1 MGTQPGVFLGKGQ
14 VPVTLALNFA
24 NRHGLIAGATGT
36 GKTVTLQ
43 VMAEGFSR
51 NGVPVFMADVK
62 GDLAGISKPGEPK
75 PKLVERAK
83 KVGMKDYGPEGFP
96 VVFWDIFGE
105 QGHPIRATISDMGPL
120 LLSRLLELNEIQ
132 EGVLNVAFK
141 VADDSGLLLLDL
153 KDLRSLLNF
162 VSENA
167 GDLMQTYG
175 NVNKTS
181 VGAILRGILVL
192 EQQGGEKLF
201 GEPALALK
209 DLMRTDSKAYGQVN
223 VLASNKLME
232 QPRLYATFM
241 LWLMS
246 ELFEELSEVGDLEK
260 PLLVFFFD
268 EAHLLFDQAPKA
280 LLDRIEKVVRLVRSK
295 GVGIYFISQNPLD
308 IPDTILGQL
317 GNRVQHALRAFTPRD
332 QKAVRTAAQT
342 FRQNP
347 KLDTAL
353 AITELEVGEA
363 LVSTLE
369 SSGAPSVVQRALI
382 APPSSRI
389 GPITLEE
396 RRVNI
401 NSSPLFGKYEDLI
414 DRESAYEQ
422 LKSRSGRLMQRGE
435 SGAELPSK
443 SPVPWGA
450 RLGIAGYSDRDGQ
463 ERRRAGSV
471 GERRCQDH
479 REFHRQTNCPGN
491 PGIHL
496 QGKIIG
502 S

>member
-141 VADDSGLLLLDL
+141 VADDNGLLLLDL

-260 PLLVFFFD
+260 PLLVLFFD

-280 LLDRIEKVVRLVRSK
+280 LLERIEQVVRLVRSK

-332 QKAVRTAAQT
+332 EKAVRSAAQT

-369 SSGAPSVVQRALI
+369 SSGAPSVVQRSLI

-396 RRVNI
+396 RRVII

-414 DRESAYEQ
+414 DRQSAYEQ
-422 LKSRSGRLMQRGE
+422 LKSRSGRLIQRGE
-435 SGAELPSK
+435 SDAKLPSK
-443 SPVPWGA
+443 GQVPGEQGWGLPDILTGTGRKDGVLEALAKGAA
-450 RLGIAGYSDRDGQ
+450 RS
-463 ERRRAGSV
+463 
-471 GERRCQDH
+471 
-479 REFHRQTNCPGN
+479 
-491 PGIHL
+491 
-496 QGKIIG
+496 IG
-502 S
+502 SSIGRQIVRGILGSILKGR

>member
-62 GDLAGISKPGEPK
+62 GDLSGISKPGEPK

-141 VADDSGLLLLDL
+141 VADDNGLLLLDL

-167 GDLMQTYG
+167 RDLMQTYG

-181 VGAILRGILVL
+181 VAAILRGILVL

-223 VLASNKLME
+223 VLAANKLME

-246 ELFEELSEVGDLEK
+246 ELFEELPEVGDLEK

-332 QKAVRTAAQT
+332 EKAVRTAAQT

-435 SGAELPSK
+435 SDAELPSK
-443 SPVPWGA
+443 GQVPGEQGWGLPDILTGTGKKDGVLEAMAKGAA
-450 RLGIAGYSDRDGQ
+450 RS
-463 ERRRAGSV
+463 
-471 GERRCQDH
+471 
-479 REFHRQTNCPGN
+479 
-491 PGIHL
+491 
-496 QGKIIG
+496 IG
-502 S
+502 SSIGRQIVRGILGSILKGR

>member
-209 DLMRTDSKAYGQVN
+209 DLMRTDSKVYGQVN

-332 QKAVRTAAQT
+332 EKAVRSAAQT

-396 RRVNI
+396 RRVII

-422 LKSRSGRLMQRGE
+422 LKSRSGRLIQRGE
-435 SGAELPSK
+435 SDAKLPSK
-443 SPVPWGA
+443 GQVPGEQGWGLPDILTGTGRKDGVLEALAKGAA
-450 RLGIAGYSDRDGQ
+450 R
-463 ERRRAGSV
+463 
-471 GERRCQDH
+471 
-479 REFHRQTNCPGN
+479 T
-491 PGIHL
+491 
-496 QGKIIG
+496 IG
-502 S
+502 SSIGRQIVRGILGSIFKGR

>member
-75 PKLVERAK
+75 PKLAERAK

-105 QGHPIRATISDMGPL
+105 QGHPIRATISDMGPV

-192 EQQGGEKLF
+192 DQQGGEKLF

-209 DLMRTDSKAYGQVN
+209 DLMRTDSKAYGQVS
-223 VLASNKLME
+223 VLASNELME

-246 ELFEELSEVGDLEK
+246 ELFEELPEVGDLEK

-280 LLDRIEKVVRLVRSK
+280 LLERIEKVVRLVRSK

-332 QKAVRTAAQT
+332 EKAVRTAAQT

-389 GPITLEE
+389 GPITLDE
-396 RRVNI
+396 RRVII

-414 DRESAYEQ
+414 DRQSAYEQ
-422 LKSRSGRLMQRGE
+422 LKSRSGRLIQTGE
-435 SGAELPSK
+435 SDAKLPSK
-443 SPVPWGA
+443 GQVPGEQGWGLPDILTGTGRKDGVLEALAKGAA
-450 RLGIAGYSDRDGQ
+450 RS
-463 ERRRAGSV
+463 
-471 GERRCQDH
+471 
-479 REFHRQTNCPGN
+479 
-491 PGIHL
+491 
-496 QGKIIG
+496 IG
-502 S
+502 SSIGRQIVRGILGSIFKGR

>member
-1 MGTQPGVFLGKGQ
+1 METQPGIFVGKGD
-14 VPVTLALNFA
+14 VPITLALNFA

-43 VMAEGFSR
+43 VLAEGFSKH
-51 NGVPVFMADVK
+51 GVPVFMADVK
-62 GDLAGISKPGEPK
+62 GDLSGISKPGEAK
-75 PKLVERAK
+75 PKIAARAK
-83 KVGMKDYGPEGFP
+83 KLGMEDYGPEGFP

-120 LLSRLLELNEIQ
+120 LLARLLELNEIQ

-141 VADDSGLLLLDL
+141 AADDNGLLLLDL

-162 VSENA
+162 VSENSK
-167 GDLMQTYG
+167 DLMQTYG

-181 VGAILRGILVL
+181 VAAILRGILVL
-192 EQQGGEKLF
+192 EQQKGENLF
-201 GEPALALK
+201 GEPALDLK
-209 DLMRTDSKAYGQVN
+209 DLMRTDSRGNGQVN
-223 VLASNKLME
+223 VLAADKLME
-232 QPRLYATFM
+232 YPRLYATFM

-246 ELFEELSEVGDLEK
+246 ELFEELPEVGDVEK

-268 EAHLLFDQAPKA
+268 EAHLLFNEAPKA
-280 LLDRIEKVVRLVRSK
+280 LLERIEKVVRLVRSK

-317 GNRVQHALRAFTPRD
+317 GNRVQHALRAFTPKD
-332 QKAVRTAAQT
+332 EKAVRTAAQT

-347 KLDTAL
+347 KLDTVRV
-353 AITELEVGEA
+353 ITELEVGEG

-369 SSGAPSVVQRALI
+369 ASGSPSMVQRALI

-389 GPITLEE
+389 GAVTVDE
-396 RRVNI
+396 RRTIV

-422 LKSRSGRLMQRGE
+422 LKARSARMSQGPAPDSDSRTQSQAPSEQGWG
-435 SGAELPSK
+435 LPDILTGTGKKDSVLEAMAK
-443 SPVPWGA
+443 SAA
-450 RLGIAGYSDRDGQ
+450 R
-463 ERRRAGSV
+463 SV
-471 GERRCQDH
+471 GSSIG
-479 REFHRQTNCPGN
+479 RQIVR
-491 PGIHL
+491 GIL
-496 QGKIIG
+496 GSILKGK
-502 S
+502 

>member
-181 VGAILRGILVL
+181 VAAILRGILVL

-332 QKAVRTAAQT
+332 EKAVRSAAQT

-396 RRVNI
+396 RRVII

-422 LKSRSGRLMQRGE
+422 LKSRSGRLIQRGE
-435 SGAELPSK
+435 SDAKLPSK
-443 SPVPWGA
+443 GQVPWGA
-450 RLGIAGYSDRDGQ
+450 RAGDCRIS
-463 ERRRAGSV
+463 
-471 GERRCQDH
+471 
-479 REFHRQTNCPGN
+479 
-491 PGIHL
+491 
-496 QGKIIG
+496 
-502 S
+502 

>member
-75 PKLVERAK
+75 PKLAERAK

-96 VVFWDIFGE
+96 VVFWDILGE
-105 QGHPIRATISDMGPL
+105 QGHPIRATISDMGPV

-141 VADDSGLLLLDL
+141 VADDNGLLLLDL

-192 EQQGGEKLF
+192 DQQGGEKLF

-209 DLMRTDSKAYGQVN
+209 DLMRTDSKAYGQVS
-223 VLASNKLME
+223 VLASNELME

-246 ELFEELSEVGDLEK
+246 ELFEELPEVGDLEK

-280 LLDRIEKVVRLVRSK
+280 LLERIEKVVRLVRSK

-332 QKAVRTAAQT
+332 EKAVRTAAQT

-389 GPITLEE
+389 GPITLDE
-396 RRVNI
+396 RRVII

-414 DRESAYEQ
+414 DRQSAYEQ
-422 LKSRSGRLMQRGE
+422 LKSRSGRLIQTGE
-435 SGAELPSK
+435 SDAKLPSK
-443 SPVPWGA
+443 GQVPGEQGWGLPDILTGTGRKDGVLEALAKGAA
-450 RLGIAGYSDRDGQ
+450 RS
-463 ERRRAGSV
+463 
-471 GERRCQDH
+471 
-479 REFHRQTNCPGN
+479 
-491 PGIHL
+491 
-496 QGKIIG
+496 IG
-502 S
+502 SSIGRQIVRGILGSIFKGR